1 MAADYDAQCRLAG
14 KLAKEFFDAK
24 KCTGQGPAINKD
36 RTGMRETSRR
46 LAVLGFHK
54 IGPPP
59 PGHSSTWF
67 YISESVLESI
77 LRWLQRSSWQ
87 VIDAENISAG
97 PGISL

>member
-54 IGPPP
+54 IGPP
-59 PGHSSTWF
+59 
-67 YISESVLESI
+67 
-77 LRWLQRSSWQ
+77 LRGTRALGFTFPNRSSKAFC
-87 VIDAENISAG
+87 DGYKEA
-97 PGISL
+97 PGR